1 MEIKISRDDF
11 LNGIHKVQGIV
22 ESKGAMPIL
31 AHVLISTEKDGIVMQ
46 ATDLEIGIKGFCPAK
61 VVTKG
66 SITVNARKLFDILRA
81 LPDLEVH
88 LTREENDWVSLKCG
102 KSKFRLPGLP
112 ASDFPKL
119 PEYSE
124 TALMEFSGPKL
135 KEMIRKTY
143 FAISPDE
150 SRQALN
156 GLLLEQDKDHVN
168 LVGTD
173 GHRLSYIRRP
183 LLKSNAKSGETSFLL
198 PKKVLTEL
206 LKLMENDEGATYA
219 FSVKDNQLAFIHDRE
234 VIVSRKIDG
243 KFPNYQQVIPTD
255 NNLKVAVN
263 TQALVHALTR
273 VALLAD
279 EKSKMVRFE
288 IKTGSLTLVSDHTE
302 LGGAIEEV
310 EIAYE
315 GDEVR
320 IGLNA
325 KYILDV
331 LNVIEEDEVILNLK
345 DQNYSCLLTV
355 GKDKDYQSIVMP
367 MRL

>member
-11 LNGIHKVQGIV
+11 LNGMHMVQGVV

-31 AHVLISTEKDGIVMQ
+31 AHVLIDADKEGIVIQ
-46 ATDLEIGIKGFCPAK
+46 ATDLEIGIKGFFPAK
-61 VVTKG
+61 VIAKG
-66 SITVNARKLFDILRA
+66 AVTVNARKLFDILRE

-88 LTREENDWVSLKCG
+88 LKKEDNDWVTLKCG
-102 KSKFRLPGLP
+102 KSKFRLPSLP

-124 TALMEFSGPKL
+124 EALMEFSGAKL
-135 KEMIRKTY
+135 KDMIRKTY

-173 GHRLSYIRRP
+173 GHRLSFVRRP
-183 LLKSNAKSGETSFLL
+183 LLKSSGKGDAAGYLL

-206 LKLMENDEGATYA
+206 LKLMESDEGATYA
-219 FSVKDNQLAFIHDRE
+219 FSVKDNQLAFIHDRQ

-243 KFPNYQQVIPTD
+243 KFPNYQQVIPAD
-255 NNLKVAVN
+255 NDLKVTVN
-263 TQALVHALTR
+263 TQALIHALKR

-288 IKTGSLTLVSDHTE
+288 IQEGTLKLVSDHTE
-302 LGGAIEEV
+302 LGGADEEV
-310 EIAYE
+310 EIPYKGE
-315 GDEVR
+315 DVR

-325 KYILDV
+325 RYILDV
-331 LNVIEEDEVILNLK
+331 LNVLDDEEVTLNLK
-345 DQNYSCLLTV
+345 DQNHSCLLTSEA
-355 GKDKDYQSIVMP
+355 DKDYRSIVMP